1 MIAKILVIDDQIS
14 IQRMLVRQLQKV
26 GHLVLVAES
35 GREGIEILKNE
46 QVDLVLL
53 DQMMPKMDGMETYGK
68 IKKISANLPVIMIT
82 AHSSVSLVVEF
93 MKVGGN
99 DFVEKPIGFEI
110 LEVKIQMAL
119 GKVNLQAKLREA
131 ETGIQAAKQAS
142 QLKSVF
148 ISSISH
154 ELRTPLN
161 AIVVYIQS
169 LQMKLEEGRL
179 KDKQLKEAL
188 KAMNDSSKL
197 LTELINDVLDFSK
210 IEAGKMQVRIS
221 TVDLKDVTDNLCSS
235 LSKSATKKGLTLE
248 TKIPDDFP
256 LVIADPKLL
265 KQVLINLIGNAIKF
279 TDTGKIT
286 VAAEAIRDEE
296 DSVKI
301 LVRDTGIGISKS
313 FQKKIFGDFIQ
324 ANSERKGTGLGL
336 AIAEKLVKLMN
347 GNIWVE
353 SEPDQGATFSFTLKN
368 ERSGYE
374 QSSGRR

>member
-1 MIAKILVIDDQIS
+1 MIAKILVIDDQLS
-14 IQRMLVRQLQKV
+14 IQRMLVRQLQKF
-26 GHLVLVAES
+26 GHRALVAES
-35 GREGIEILKNE
+35 GREGIEVLKNE

-53 DQMMPKMDGMETYGK
+53 DQMMPKMDGMETFEK
-68 IKKISANLPVIMIT
+68 IKKISSQLPVIMIT
-82 AHSSVSLVVEF
+82 AHSSVSLAVEF

-119 GKVNLQAKLREA
+119 EKANLQAKLREA
-131 ETGIQAAKQAS
+131 ETAIQAAKQAS

-169 LQMKLEEGRL
+169 LQMKLEDDRL

-210 IEAGKMQVRIS
+210 IEAGKMQVRIG
-221 TVDLKDVTDNLCSS
+221 TVDLKEVTDNLCSS
-235 LSKSATKKGLTLE
+235 LGKSAAKKGLTLE
-248 TKIPDDFP
+248 AKIPDNFP

-265 KQVLINLIGNAIKF
+265 KQVLMNLIGNAIKF
-279 TDTGKIT
+279 TDTGKVT
-286 VAAEAIRDEE
+286 VAAEAIQDGEKN
-296 DSVKI
+296 VKI

-313 FQKKIFGDFIQ
+313 FQEKIFGDFIQ
-324 ANSERKGTGLGL
+324 ADPERKGTGLGL
-336 AIAEKLVKLMN
+336 AIAAKLVKLMD

-353 SEPDQGATFSFTLKN
+353 SKPEQGATFCFTLKN

-374 QSSGRR
+374 QNPGRR